1 MVSGATD
8 AEGRARECTGNI
20 TVPNLFWYLIFMSY
34 LVVYVL
40 KIAVSSCCPCAAP
53 HRKWQILLRLLC
65 QH

>member
-20 TVPNLFWYLIFMSY
+20 TVPNLFWDLIFMSY

-53 HRKWQILLRLLC
+53 HRK
-65 QH
+65 